1 VSVNKVATPLVGL
14 GEPLTDTCDPTSI
27 LDLLSE
33 MVNRFRV
40 SDHVITYCNASWAAQ
55 YGVDRRDAIGR
66 RLDDFLSEH
75 EKEGLSEQ
83 LALLSPIQPVVV
95 DAMARSVAGDTER
108 WVEWVDRYVITDHG
122 PEVLSV
128 GRDVTDRHLAELR
141 LQDSEK
147 RFRNLAAM
155 SSDIVWRI
163 RTTPVPHF
171 GYVSPSVERVL
182 GYPSSYFL
190 GNFDRLFEIAEKSTR
205 SLILRLLQSDQP
217 PERFDLRFRHAN
229 GSVVVCETTT
239 TTDLT
244 GVQGVIRDVTE
255 LRRTQRATAALAL
268 RDPLTGLSNRRGFDH
283 LLSQAMGRAA
293 KRGTEVALAYLDLD
307 GLKRINDRFGHNAG
321 DTVLQETSR
330 RLEHAVTGVRR
341 AVVARLG
348 GDEFA
353 MVFEPGDIR
362 ESDLLGR
369 INDLMS
375 SPISI
380 RHSINVRCGVSVGVA
395 STAKT
400 GRRAV
405 DLVAAADYA
414 MYAVK
419 RGRRAAAEK
428 IERRAS
434 LSGHV
439 PAAPLRTGG

>member
-1 VSVNKVATPLVGL
+1 VSVDKIAAPLVGI
-14 GEPLTDTCDPTSI
+14 GGPLTDTCDPTLI

-33 MVNRFRV
+33 MVNQFRV

-55 YGVDRRDAIGR
+55 YGVDGRDAIGR
-66 RLDDFLSEH
+66 RLDDFLSDDERA
-75 EKEGLSEQ
+75 GLSEQ
-83 LALLSPIQPVVV
+83 LAMLSPIRPVLV
-95 DAMARSVAGDTER
+95 DSIARAVPGDTER
-108 WVEWVDRYVITDHG
+108 WVEWVDRYVTTDHG

-128 GRDVTDRHLAELR
+128 GRDVTDRHMAELR
-141 LQDSEK
+141 LQESEK
-147 RFRNLAAM
+147 RFRDLADM
-155 SSDIVWRI
+155 SSDIVWRV

-171 GYVSPSVERVL
+171 DYVSPSVERVL

-190 GNFDRLFEIAEKSTR
+190 GDFDRLLEIAETGTR
-205 SLILRLLQSDQP
+205 GLILRLLQSDQA

-239 TTDLT
+239 TIDQT

-268 RDPLTGLSNRRGFDH
+268 RDPLTGLSNRRGFDQ
-283 LLSQAMGRAA
+283 LVGQALGRAA
-293 KRGTEVALAYLDLD
+293 ERRTEVSLAYLDLD

-321 DTVLQETSR
+321 DAVLQETAR
-330 RLEHAVTGVRR
+330 RLERVATGVRS

-353 MVFEPGDIR
+353 MVFEPADISA
-362 ESDLLGR
+362 SDLLDR
-369 INDLMS
+369 IDHLMS

-380 RHSINVRCGVSVGVA
+380 SHSFNVRCGVSVGVA
-395 STAKT
+395 STATT

-405 DLVAAADYA
+405 DLVAAADHA

-419 RGRRAAAEK
+419 RCRTATAERV
-428 IERRAS
+428 ERSAS
-434 LSGHV
+434 GSRTD